1 MVKYTYA
8 PTPFDLDQ
16 EIVAFLKQV
25 WKFNSHSGKSKCLDC
40 LAREEWNIER
50 VRQKWKPTYVCFD
63 LAIRKIKARHKSF
76 LDFDTINLWQ
86 ITNDQF
92 EQLLLR
98 E

>member
-16 EIVAFLKQV
+16 EIVALLKQV
-25 WKFNSHSGKSKCLDC
+25 WKFNLHSDKSKCLDC

-63 LAIRKIKARHKSF
+63 LAIRKIKARHKGF